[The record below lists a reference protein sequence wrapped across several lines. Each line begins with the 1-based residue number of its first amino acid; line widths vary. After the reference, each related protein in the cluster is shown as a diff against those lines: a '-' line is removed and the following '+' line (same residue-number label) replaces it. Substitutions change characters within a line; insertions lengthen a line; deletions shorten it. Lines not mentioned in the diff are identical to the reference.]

1 MQATTGSVALIGVDA
16 HLVDVE
22 VDVNTGVPKFTIV
35 GLPAKSV
42 REAEQRTRSAL
53 LASSERWPPARVV
66 ANLAPANLR
75 KEGTHF
81 DLAIAL
87 GLIAADGR
95 LQGVTLDGW
104 VVMGELGLDGA
115 VRRVRG
121 VLSAALACRDAS
133 LRGLICPA
141 SNHAEAAVVAGIE
154 VIPVST
160 LQECLGFLR
169 GNARPQPPPLP
180 PDPLRRPVPDLLEV
194 RGQSDA
200 KRALEVAAAGGHNI
214 LLKGSPGSG
223 KTMLARRLPGILPA
237 MTLDEALEVSRV
249 YSVAGLLPEGSS
261 LVAERPFRSPHHG
274 VSMSGLIGGGTGM
287 LTPGEAS
294 VAHHGVLFLDELPL
308 YRRDV
313 LESLRGPVEDGFIR
327 IARTTGAVTYP
338 CRFALVAAMNP
349 CPCGFALDDR
359 TDCRCTELQ
368 KDRYLGRLSGP
379 LLDRFDIQVGM
390 DRLTK
395 RQLLGQ
401 PDGEPSS
408 VVRDRVEG
416 ARRMQRE
423 RYGSHTA
430 TNATVGRPV
439 LDRTLRLSSGG
450 RDELHS
456 LLDGVSVTGR
466 SLTRVLRVA
475 RTIADVDGSDTIE
488 RAHLGEAVLMRFV
501 DETLG
506 AAA

>member
-1 MQATTGSVALIGVDA
+1 
-16 HLVDVE
+16 
-22 VDVNTGVPKFTIV
+22 
-35 GLPAKSV
+35 
-42 REAEQRTRSAL
+42 
-53 LASSERWPPARVV
+53 VV

-87 GLIAADGR
+87 GLISGDGR
-95 LQGVTLDGW
+95 LQGVSLEGW
-104 VVMGELGLDGA
+104 LVMGELGLDGS

-141 SNHAEAAVVAGIE
+141 SNYAEAAVVDGIE
-154 VIPVST
+154 VVPVST
-160 LQECLGFLR
+160 VKECLEFLR
-169 GNARPQPPPLP
+169 GKSRPEPPPL
-180 PDPLRRPVPDLLEV
+180 RPGSVRPSVADLLEV

-237 MTLDEALEVSRV
+237 MTLDESLEVSRV
-249 YSVAGLLPEGSS
+249 HSVAGLLPEGQS

-294 VAHHGVLFLDELPL
+294 LAHHGVLFLDELPL

-313 LESLRGPVEDGFIR
+313 LESLRGPVEDGLIR
-327 IARTTGAVTYP
+327 IARTTGTVAYP
-338 CRFALVAAMNP
+338 CRFSLVGAMNP
-349 CPCGFALDDR
+349 CPCGFGLDDR
-359 TDCRCTELQ
+359 KECRCTDLQ
-368 KDRYLGRLSGP
+368 KERYLGRLSGP
-379 LLDRFDIQVGM
+379 LLDRFDIQVEMG
-390 DRLTK
+390 RLTK
-395 RQLLGQ
+395 RQLLGR
-401 PDGEPSS
+401 PDGEPSAI
-408 VVRDRVEG
+408 VRDRVEC
-416 ARRMQRE
+416 ARSVQRE

-430 TNATVGRPV
+430 TNATAGRAV
-439 LDRTLRLSSGG
+439 LDRTLNLSSKG
-450 RDELHS
+450 REEMHS
-456 LLDGVSVTGR
+456 LLDGVAVTGR
-466 SLTRVLRVA
+466 SLTRALRVA
-475 RTIADVDGSDTIE
+475 RTIADLDGSVTVE
-488 RAHLGEAVLMRFV
+488 SVHVGEAILMRFM